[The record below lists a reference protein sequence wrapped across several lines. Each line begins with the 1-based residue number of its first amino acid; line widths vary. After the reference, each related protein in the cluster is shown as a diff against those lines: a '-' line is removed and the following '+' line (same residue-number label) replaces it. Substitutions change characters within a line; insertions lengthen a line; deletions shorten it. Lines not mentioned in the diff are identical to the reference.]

1 MNPSPLSDGFEG
13 RSDGFALVVL
23 ENNVNVEFA
32 VVHAGEGFDSVGT
45 GCFEDGGFNADD
57 EPWAHYFVGFAFWCC
72 FQGRILFTR
81 STSHFDVFVWDFDSM
96 VVLKG

>member
-1 MNPSPLSDGFEG
+1 MDLRGEVMGSLLLYWNQC
-13 RSDGFALVVL
+13 
-23 ENNVNVEFA
+23 A